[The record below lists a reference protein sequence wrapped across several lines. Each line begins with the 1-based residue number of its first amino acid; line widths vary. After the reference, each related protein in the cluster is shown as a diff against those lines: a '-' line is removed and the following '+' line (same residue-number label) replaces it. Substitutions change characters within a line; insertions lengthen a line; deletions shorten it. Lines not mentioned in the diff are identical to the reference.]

1 MKKILENFEMI
12 INNDKIENID
22 INLKSNQ
29 RYYIRYLFK
38 NRLAIDKLTTIDKLK
53 INLVKI

>member
-38 NRLAIDKLTTIDKLK
+38 KQISNRQ
-53 INLVKI
+53 INNY